1 MKNDVMPSVVQME
14 AEELQHLVKEVKETV
29 ATFIQLP
36 KVNVKTE
43 KTFGSL
49 DMWNIRRGFKSTGD
63 IMKRH

>member
-1 MKNDVMPSVVQME
+1 MKHDVMPSVVQME
-14 AEELQHLVKEVKETV
+14 AEELQQLVKEVKETV

-36 KVNVKTE
+36 KVDVKTE

-49 DMWNIRRGFKSTGD
+49 DMWNVRRGFKSAGD